1 MSRFG
6 LLKAPLACLV
16 TGLVAGA
23 SIATANQ
30 PHMVSA
36 LRALEGARAELIQ
49 AVPNKGGHRERA
61 IQLVDQA
68 IVQTREGIAYG
79 GN

>member
-1 MSRFG
+1 MSRLG
-6 LLKAPLACLV
+6 LKVPVAYLV
-16 TGLVAGA
+16 IGLVAGA
-23 SIATANQ
+23 SIAIAAQ
-30 PHMVSA
+30 PNMVNA
-36 LRALEGARAELIQ
+36 LRALESARAELIQ

>member
-1 MSRFG
+1 MSHFG
-6 LLKAPLACLV
+6 LKAPIACLV
-16 TGLVAGA
+16 IGLVAGA

-30 PHMVSA
+30 PSMVNA
-36 LRALEGARAELIQ
+36 LRSLEAARAELIQ

-61 IQLVDQA
+61 IQLVDAA
-68 IVQTREGIAYG
+68 ILQTREGIAYA